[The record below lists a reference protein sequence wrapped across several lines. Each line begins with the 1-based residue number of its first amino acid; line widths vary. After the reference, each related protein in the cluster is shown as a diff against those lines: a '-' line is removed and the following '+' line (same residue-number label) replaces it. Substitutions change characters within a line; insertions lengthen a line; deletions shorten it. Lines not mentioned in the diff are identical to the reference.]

1 MTQTIGRHI
10 RIRSH
15 VDFIFILT
23 QIPISKKKNV
33 SINSNQN
40 SIKALRGICDVKLKK
55 KKK

>member
-40 SIKALRGICDVKLKK
+40 SIKSLRGICDVKFF
-55 KKK
+55 